1 VANYT
6 KELTLSGR
14 PISGVMLDIL
24 EHGGLVPYIRE
35 HRRLMPR
42 EQ

>member
-35 HRRLMPR
+35 HRRLTAR